1 MELDFTIEKAILHR
15 IWLVFSM
22 GIGCLFTLNFQIFQG
37 LVF

>member
-1 MELDFTIEKAILHR
+1 MELDFTIEKAILPR

-22 GIGCLFTLNFQIFQG
+22 GIGCLFNLNFQIFQG